1 MAMPGT
7 KHRGSIVAIDGPDGV
22 GKTTQVQLLKEYFKS
37 LGKDVHATSHSGG
50 TPIGQALRKVSLSDH
65 ARPAETD
72 FYISLAM
79 HAALAE
85 DLNKRKR
92 AGEVI
97 IVDRSPLAML
107 AYNGYGNEMP
117 DKKLLFDTCERML
130 KELQI
135 DLLIHLGAPAN
146 VIDKRRESR
155 GVVDYFESKSKA
167 YHERVRQGYAEGLEF
182 MTRHP
187 ELRAKIVRINADG
200 DQATVHQSVVSAIDN
215 VIGQL

>member
-1 MAMPGT
+1 MAMSGT
-7 KHRGSIVAIDGPDGV
+7 KQRGIVLAIDGPDGV
-22 GKTTQVQLLKEYFKS
+22 GKTIQVQLLAEYFKS
-37 LGKDVHATSHSGG
+37 LGRDVHTTSHSGG
-50 TPIGQALRKVSLSDH
+50 TPIGQALRKVSLSNN

-85 DLNKRKR
+85 DLNRRKR
-92 AGEVI
+92 AGEVV

-187 ELRAKIVRINADG
+187 ELRAKVVSIDASRG
-200 DQATVHQSVVSAIDN
+200 QAIVHQSVVSAIDN
-215 VIGQL
+215 AIGQL